1 MCFVML
7 SFLIFPDI
15 FLIMLFY
22 CFNFDL
28 AYDLAK
34 DQKLNFGDDIAS
46 AVRAAKKKV

>member
-1 MCFVML
+1 ML
-7 SFLIFPDI
+7 FFLIIPDI
-15 FLIMLFY
+15 FLVIHFY
-22 CFNFDL
+22 CFHFNL